1 MFVDYILNMQEL
13 LFPLIEIGKRL
24 RFLADWE
31 EPLKSYVF
39 LLCFLYI
46 VYR

>member
-1 MFVDYILNMQEL
+1 MQEL

-24 RFLADWE
+24 LFLAEWE
-31 EPLKSYVF
+31 DPLKSYVF

-46 VYR
+46 AYK